1 MRKQYPDNY
10 AKWKAKNPERSAAIQ
25 KRYKEKYKEREAEY
39 QKLYRLTYPHKNAEK
54 TMRYR
59 AARLKRTMQ
68 WGSDKKKLEELY
80 FAADFLGMV
89 TGEWHHVDHIIPL
102 RGKTVSGLHVVHN
115 LQVLSATKN
124 REKHN
129 KF

>member
-1 MRKQYPDNY
+1 MRKQYPNIF
-10 AKWKAKNPERSAAIQ
+10 AKWKAENPEKYAAIQ

-39 QKLYRLTYPHKNAEK
+39 QKLYRLTYPYKNAEK

-59 AARLKRTMQ
+59 ASKLKRTMQ
-68 WGSDKKKLEELY
+68 WDNNKTKLEEFY

-102 RGKTVSGLHVVHN
+102 RGKNVSGLHVINN
-115 LQVLSATKN
+115 LQILTAKKN